1 MSDLIAG
8 PLSPNGAPPGSTLL
22 VSVFGRDQADMAASL
37 FSSLAAFGTTV
48 MDLEKVRTRE
58 HVALSARVLTVRT
71 DAEGLLRT
79 AVRDWAAARELY
91 AEVSS
96 GHGSPPSLRTSRC
109 RATVV
114 AQRLSASTTAAICR
128 RITDAGGRLDRI
140 TPLTGAATA
149 HVSAVEFVVSGTDT
163 GTLRAALSPF
173 AGQEGT
179 GLSVERM
186 EHTTAGPRSP
196 HDRRLVVLDVD
207 STLIQDEVVDLFAR
221 HAGCGPQVAE
231 VTEAAMRGELDFAQ
245 SLRARV
251 ALLAGL
257 DASVVDQVRS
267 EVRLT
272 PGARTLV
279 RSLRRLGHRV
289 GVVSGGFTQVTDH
302 LAELLDLDFAAANT
316 LEVADGRFT
325 GRLVGDIVDRAGKAR
340 LLRRYAH
347 EARIPLSRTVAI
359 GDGAN
364 DLDMLATAGLGVA
377 FNAKPTVRSAAPAT
391 LNVPYLDAVLPL
403 LGIPRR

>member
-1 MSDLIAG
+1 M
-8 PLSPNGAPPGSTLL
+8 SPNGGTQTGSTLL
-22 VSVFGRDQADMAASL
+22 VSVFGRDQPDMTASL
-37 FSSLAAFGTTV
+37 FSRLAAFGTTV
-48 MDLEKVRTRE
+48 MNLEKVRTRE
-58 HVALSARVLTVRT
+58 HVALTARVLTVRT

-79 AVRDWAAARELY
+79 AVRDWATARELY

-96 GHGSPPSLRTSRC
+96 GHGIPPGPPTPRTPRC

-128 RITDAGGRLDRI
+128 QITGAGGRLDGI
-140 TPLTGAATA
+140 TPLTGPATA
-149 HVSAVEFVVSGTDT
+149 PVSAVEFVVSGTDT
-163 GTLRAALSPF
+163 GTLRAALAPF
-173 AGQEGT
+173 AGQEGA
-179 GLSVERM
+179 GLAVERV
-186 EHTTAGPRSP
+186 EHTTHAAGPCSP
-196 HDRRLVVLDVD
+196 DDRRLVVLDVD

-231 VTEAAMRGELDFAQ
+231 VTEAAMRGELDFAR

-257 DASVVDQVRS
+257 DASVVDQVCS
-267 EVRLT
+267 EIRLT

-325 GRLVGDIVDRAGKAR
+325 GRLVGDIVDRAAKAR

-347 EARIPLSRTVAI
+347 EACVPLSRTVAI

-364 DLDMLATAGLGVA
+364 DLDMLTAAGLGVA

-391 LNVPYLDAVLPL
+391 LNVPHLDAVLPL
-403 LGIPRR
+403 LGITQR